1 MRVYDPIDMK
11 LSPEL
16 SNEER
21 AYEIF
26 KRCWINQHIDDITMT
41 QTEALYENDESN
53 KNFHECEDTID
64 GMSFDEYVEEYGF
77 ANGEIYPCYEEFLD
91 NDFENFLYYPEIEK
105 IIDNTDEEESG
116 ISKIIC
122 YRYRLSQVLGREYI
136 DFPSAFSDNK
146 LLIETLKKLKVDKIS
161 FGNYGNTVVDEYQK
175 IKIKKNNL
183 IPAAKVKQ
191 QGRRYIMT
199 NKNYMVTYTKEGNKN
214 FCCVLV
220 EAINEKLAEKTFK
233 VFKPDCEFI
242 GVREESNPET
252 YIERGMSVLN
262 NELFNSIVAKMDKIT
277 LDDEVNSDSFVMIA
291 KVKNQRELGALKLD
305 CSVEDATLLQEP
317 LPDFPFF
324 VTLDWDCMDY
334 TVRAVETIDS
344 IIKNDPNSDVAYLYR
359 SSKNRV
365 NDIQKLIFGDKYFD
379 FEDKL
384 IQLIDAFSDEPKA
397 QEQIINR
404 LAYELHY
411 GNVKGVLSKH
421 SRIRF
426 TKEDVLEDKVLI
438 DAYKKYYP
446 ENEYSFGVKSWR
458 NKCSRSCSESDRVDY
473 HNLDNAFKYAFG
485 LFKYDDE
492 SVEVIA
498 IDNDNHNE
506 YSILY
511 LGPDDIAD
519 NDYGFGSVVV
529 AELQD
534 IETMKREGYLP
545 EDY

>member
-1 MRVYDPIDMK
+1 
-11 LSPEL
+11 
-16 SNEER
+16 
-21 AYEIF
+21 
-26 KRCWINQHIDDITMT
+26 
-41 QTEALYENDESN
+41 
-53 KNFHECEDTID
+53 
-64 GMSFDEYVEEYGF
+64 
-77 ANGEIYPCYEEFLD
+77 
-91 NDFENFLYYPEIEK
+91 
-105 IIDNTDEEESG
+105 
-116 ISKIIC
+116 
-122 YRYRLSQVLGREYI
+122 
-136 DFPSAFSDNK
+136 
-146 LLIETLKKLKVDKIS
+146 
-161 FGNYGNTVVDEYQK
+161 
-175 IKIKKNNL
+175 
-183 IPAAKVKQ
+183 
-191 QGRRYIMT
+191 MT
-199 NKNYMVTYTKEGNKN
+199 NKNYMVTYTKEGNEN
-214 FCCVLV
+214 FSCLLV

-252 YIERGMSVLN
+252 YIKRGMSVLN

-305 CSVEDATLLQEP
+305 CSVKDATLLQEP

-334 TVRAVETIDS
+334 TVRAVETIYS

-365 NDIQKLIFGDKYFD
+365 NDIQKLVFGDKYFD

-397 QEQIINR
+397 QEQILNY
-404 LAYELHY
+404 LAYTLHY
-411 GNVKGVLSKH
+411 GNSKGNLSEH
-421 SRIRF
+421 SNIRF

-446 ENEYSFGVKSWR
+446 ENEYFFAVNSWR
-458 NKCSRSCSESDRVDY
+458 DKYNRNSGESDTTAGYD
-473 HNLDNAFKYAFG
+473 NLDNALEDAFDTFK
-485 LFKYDDE
+485 DNE

-498 IDNDNHNE
+498 IDKDNHNE

-511 LGPDDIAD
+511 LGPDDIAED
-519 NDYGFGSVVV
+519 DYGFGSVIV

-534 IETMKREGYLP
+534 IITMKRECYLP